1 MFFLMKDA
9 PPSNLLK
16 FLDTS
21 AALSATSAFFA
32 NFPASPT
39 SSNFESVPFPF
50 FNASATSSTFDTLLT
65 FANEVKLSLLDNSS
79 VDLLEIPDDTGA
91 ESEIEVDIF
100 FNRWRLFDS
109 ETDLINFASM
119 SILEIL
125 FIDETLLVCL
135 IPSEIEPNISSVD
148 DGTKFENFLTAE
160 AVSAILEVTR
170 VVDATLENVPA
181 IALKSSFFNNDAVPD
196 TYRD

>member
-1 MFFLMKDA
+1 M
-9 PPSNLLK
+9 
-16 FLDTS
+16 
-21 AALSATSAFFA
+21 
-32 NFPASPT
+32 
-39 SSNFESVPFPF
+39 
-50 FNASATSSTFDTLLT
+50 
-65 FANEVKLSLLDNSS
+65 
-79 VDLLEIPDDTGA
+79 DLLEIPDATGA
-91 ESEIEVDIF
+91 ESEIEIDIF

-181 IALKSSFFNNDAVPD
+181 IALKLYLVSIK
-196 TYRD
+196 YREPHHY

>member
-1 MFFLMKDA
+1 M
-9 PPSNLLK
+9 
-16 FLDTS
+16 
-21 AALSATSAFFA
+21 
-32 NFPASPT
+32 
-39 SSNFESVPFPF
+39 
-50 FNASATSSTFDTLLT
+50 
-65 FANEVKLSLLDNSS
+65 
-79 VDLLEIPDDTGA
+79 DLLEIPDATGA

-109 ETDLINFASM
+109 ETALINFASM
-119 SILEIL
+119 SILEML

-181 IALKSSFFNNDAVPD
+181 IALKSSFFNNEAVPD
-196 TYRD
+196 TLLRPDKALNAPENLSVDFAAVLTTPNVLEIADIVSYLSLIHI